1 MTWEI
6 RRHEIAASEIALK
19 INSTVSWSKIYN
31 IETFKG
37 KPFLHIR
44 PNLHPCHYLFVRGKN
59 LFNVFF
65 IFSYLTNVQYLSV
78 GENDLTCLPDEIGMT
93 LELPVDLRMYG

>member
-1 MTWEI
+1 M
-6 RRHEIAASEIALK
+6 ALK

-37 KPFLHIR
+37 KPFLHNINR

-59 LFNVFF
+59 LFTVFF

-93 LELPVDLRMYG
+93 LELLVDLGMYG

>member
-1 MTWEI
+1 M
-6 RRHEIAASEIALK
+6 ALK
-19 INSTVSWSKIYN
+19 INSTVSWSKMYN

-44 PNLHPCHYLFVRGKN
+44 PNLHPCHYIFVRGKN

-93 LELPVDLRMYG
+93 LELPVDLGVYG